1 MNHKEHEGHKGHKGK
16 AWCPSCLDFEQRSR
30 NPVFACPAQE
40 TYQNQPVSTSKGSHK
55 GAKIRVSGHIRS
67 FVQSPIVSFVFFV
80 VEPFGSG

>member
-1 MNHKEHEGHKGHKGK
+1 MRSSLPAK
-16 AWCPSCLDFEQRSR
+16 SLDFEQRSR

-67 FVQSPIVSFVFFV
+67 FVQSPINQSTTKTPRHKAICAFLGGLVAWW
-80 VEPFGSG
+80 